1 VHPDTPSVILRSASF
16 IALFQAAGMAIFLA
30 MFGRP
35 LKVSLV
41 QMRRIA
47 KLSAIAAVLLLVG
60 HYALEA
66 ARMADDMSG
75 AVDPSLQMMVMHSAS
90 SVVLV
95 VRLLGLAVIAMAI
108 GRRGEV
114 GPALSVVGVGIVAAS
129 FVLTGHTVA
138 NPLRW
143 VLAPLLT
150 VHVLIVAFWLGALVP
165 LYLACTRETPAI
177 AGQVTE
183 AFSKIALCLVP
194 GILLA
199 GCLLGLVLVRH
210 LAEFRTGYGMS
221 LLAKFA
227 GFVALMGLAALNK
240 WRLGP
245 AIAAG
250 DRRTLKS
257 FRRSLGLE
265 YLLISAVLSITAAM
279 TTYYSPEP

>member
-1 VHPDTPSVILRSASF
+1 MHPDTLSVILRSASF
-16 IALFQAAGMAIFLA
+16 IAMFQAAGMAIFLA

-35 LKVSLV
+35 LGASLV
-41 QMRRIA
+41 PTWRIT
-47 KLSAIAAVLLLVG
+47 KLSAIAAGVLLVG
-60 HYALEA
+60 QYALEA

-75 AVDPSLQMMVMHSAS
+75 MVDFSLQMMAMHSAS
-90 SVVLV
+90 SVVLA
-95 VRLLGLAVIAMAI
+95 VRLLGLVVITMAI

-114 GPALSVVGVGIVAAS
+114 GLAISVIGAGIVAAS
-129 FVLTGHTVA
+129 FMLTGHTVA

-150 VHVLIVAFWLGALVP
+150 VHVLIVAFWFGALVP
-165 LYLACTRETPAI
+165 LYLICARETAVI

-183 AFSKIALCLVP
+183 AFSEIALWLVP

-199 GCLLGLVLVRH
+199 GFLLGLVLIRH
-210 LAEFRTGYGMS
+210 LAELRTDYGVS
-221 LLAKFA
+221 LVAKFA

-250 DRRTLKS
+250 DERRLRS
-257 FRRSLGLE
+257 FLRSLGLE
-265 YLLISAVLSITAAM
+265 YVLISAVLSITAAM
-279 TTYYSPEP
+279 TTFYSPEP

>member
-1 VHPDTPSVILRSASF
+1 M
-16 IALFQAAGMAIFLA
+16 ALFLA

-35 LKVSLV
+35 LTVSLV

-75 AVDPSLQMMVMHSAS
+75 AVDPSLQMMALHSAS

-114 GPALSVVGVGIVAAS
+114 GLTSSVVGVGLVAAS

-245 AIAAG
+245 AVAAG